1 MQKMFGGVI
10 AASVMLAGVT
20 AANAATNVA
29 GIYASYGSVSSATSQ
44 CSSVGLQQGALPL
57 NYVTYPGGG
66 KKGLTIYTPTSG
78 GLLQLCNGF
87 PAVPAGGLNG
97 FSANAQCAI
106 YSINGNIP
114 AETVNFSFKQTPSDA
129 NSAVGTTTVTIP
141 VTDPV
146 GGGCTATINTTTVR
160 TGK

>member
-10 AASVMLAGVT
+10 AATVMLAGATV
-20 AANAATNVA
+20 ANAATNVA
-29 GIYASYGSVSSATSQ
+29 GLYASYGTVATATSQ
-44 CSSVGLQQGALPL
+44 CSAVGLAQGAG
-57 NYVTYPGGG
+57 NFSEITFPGDG
-66 KKGLTIYTPTSG
+66 KTGLTIYSPAS
-78 GLLQLCNGF
+78 GLLQLCNKF

-97 FSANAQCAI
+97 FSAKASCAI

-114 AETVNFSFKQTPSDA
+114 AESVNFSFKQTPIDA

-141 VTDPV
+141 AADPV